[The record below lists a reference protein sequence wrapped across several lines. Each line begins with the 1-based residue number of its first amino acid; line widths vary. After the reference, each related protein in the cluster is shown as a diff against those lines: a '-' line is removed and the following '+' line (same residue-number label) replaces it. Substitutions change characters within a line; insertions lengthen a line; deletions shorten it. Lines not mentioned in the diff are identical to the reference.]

1 MLGNLWK
8 TGWSVCGFSKCTD
21 TILNRVECM
30 WVFQA
35 HRHHLKQGGVYVGFP
50 SAQTPSELNGTKDLL
65 LLWHWGKTP
74 QDSNDSNR
82 FPWQLWG
89 KMHGHKEP
97 PLFQWCWSTSTTS
110 VLVLLQSLFCR
121 VGHMPTKTHR
131 EEATL
136 HFFFFF
142 FREKATWKECFSK
155 QNTSRERVKWQER
168 KDARRED
175 PSTQNTSRERIIL
188 QLKKTTTKAMQ
199 SLTAP

>member
-142 FREKATWKECFSK
+142 FLERKPLEKSVF
-155 QNTSRERVKWQER
+155 QNRTHQEKGSNDRKGKTLGERILQHRTHRERGLSCNWK
-168 KDARRED
+168 RRR
-175 PSTQNTSRERIIL
+175 PKRCSH
-188 QLKKTTTKAMQ
+188 
-199 SLTAP
+199 